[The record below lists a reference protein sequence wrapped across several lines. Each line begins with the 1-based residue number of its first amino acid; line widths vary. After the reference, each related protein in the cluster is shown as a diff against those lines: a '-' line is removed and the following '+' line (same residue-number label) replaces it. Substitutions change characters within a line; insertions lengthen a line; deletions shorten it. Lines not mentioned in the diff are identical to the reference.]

1 MIESLI
7 TFLTRNNSDGN
18 RTILKFPL
26 HTGLKVR
33 HLYREKPSLRL
44 FQTYFHLRKGNC
56 KLDSDC
62 QRIYINSVVSITNF
76 SKEFFLMRLS
86 ASGALYFTQNNI
98 NRNNKYMQQQKK
110 LTHGNLTN
118 ISVPLFP
125 NCNIAN
131 TTTKHAPFAITRQL
145 VHEGRVVFST
155 WLPLSPFPNSQR
167 SSTHPGPI
175 RGPFG

>member
-18 RTILKFPL
+18 RTILNFP
-26 HTGLKVR
+26 LKVR

-110 LTHGNLTN
+110 TYPWKSHKYKRAT
-118 ISVPLFP
+118 FP
-125 NCNIAN
+125 
-131 TTTKHAPFAITRQL
+131 KL
-145 VHEGRVVFST
+145 
-155 WLPLSPFPNSQR
+155 
-167 SSTHPGPI
+167 
-175 RGPFG
+175 